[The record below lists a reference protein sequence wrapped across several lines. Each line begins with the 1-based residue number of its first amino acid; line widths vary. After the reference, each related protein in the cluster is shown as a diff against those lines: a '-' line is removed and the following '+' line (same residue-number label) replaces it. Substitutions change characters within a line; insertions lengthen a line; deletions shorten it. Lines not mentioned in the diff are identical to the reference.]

1 MEPRDSPYV
10 FRDEPS
16 EPASPDPEERDVVIV
31 DGRAMSYRRY
41 RRYRG
46 SEGDYVVTSSVD
58 LDLEVD
64 AEDVRSVSVGT
75 GAGTEA
81 GAE

>member
-16 EPASPDPEERDVVIV
+16 EPESPDPEGRDVVIV

-41 RRYRG
+41 RRG
-46 SEGDYVVTSSVD
+46 VDDSVEASVD
-58 LDLEVD
+58 AGLED
-64 AEDVRSVSVGT
+64 AGLEDT
-75 GAGTEA
+75 GPLRA

>member
-16 EPASPDPEERDVVIV
+16 EPPSPDPEGRDVVIV

-41 RRYRG
+41 RRYRRG
-46 SEGDYVVTSSVD
+46 EDGVVAASVD
-58 LDLEVD
+58 VDAD
-64 AEDVRSVSVGT
+64 AEDTRSVSL
-75 GAGTEA
+75 